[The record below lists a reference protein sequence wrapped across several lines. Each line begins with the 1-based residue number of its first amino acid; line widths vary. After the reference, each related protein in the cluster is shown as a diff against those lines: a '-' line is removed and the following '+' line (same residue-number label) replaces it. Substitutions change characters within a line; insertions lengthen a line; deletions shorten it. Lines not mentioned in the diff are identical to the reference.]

1 MGRQTGQGV
10 SYSTIL
16 YYGTEN
22 QHSAAPEP
30 DSHGVEGGERRK
42 QTRPVTQAW
51 RPFVPS
57 LVGASPAARG
67 EDSTAGGA
75 GVAVNSPTF
84 GGMRMPRICT
94 TVKL

>member
-1 MGRQTGQGV
+1 MGRQGV
-10 SYSTIL
+10 SYL
-16 YYGTEN
+16 PYYGTEN
-22 QHSAAPEP
+22 QQSAAPVTGLKAEN
-30 DSHGVEGGERRK
+30 GEGKEGNRHVLTA
-42 QTRPVTQAW
+42 Q
-51 RPFVPS
+51 
-57 LVGASPAARG
+57 ARG